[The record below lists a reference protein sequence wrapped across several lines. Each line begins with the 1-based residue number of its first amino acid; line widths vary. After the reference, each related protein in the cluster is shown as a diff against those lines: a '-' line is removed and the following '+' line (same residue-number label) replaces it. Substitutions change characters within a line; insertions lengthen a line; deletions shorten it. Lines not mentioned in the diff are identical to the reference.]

1 MPFNAAAPDDGS
13 TRWFNTTVRHEFRQ
27 FITFKLTA
35 RGGRSI
41 VSAMF
46 TSLTGAILCLAVC
59 SPAAAGPMTAGERQ
73 RLIAHLEMT
82 ESWLEDEVKNL
93 SDAQVKFKMTPASWS
108 VEEVVMHLAIAEP
121 QYWDQFNQSLAKPVQ
136 PDFKP
141 QATDLAMLWYGIDRT
156 QRTTT
161 GEARVPRDQFPDMKS
176 SLASFKKLRA
186 EMVKMAKD
194 TQADLRGRQF
204 LTASQDL
211 YQWFLM
217 ISTHSQRHIMQ
228 IREVKAHRDFP
239 KR

>member
-1 MPFNAAAPDDGS
+1 MK
-13 TRWFNTTVRHEFRQ
+13 TC
-27 FITFKLTA
+27 L
-35 RGGRSI
+35 
-41 VSAMF
+41 
-46 TSLTGAILCLAVC
+46 LAVVLTITVAH
-59 SPAAAGPMTAGERQ
+59 SVSAGPMTAGERQ

-82 ESWLEDEVKNL
+82 EAWLDSEVAGL
-93 SDAQVKFKMTPASWS
+93 SDAQLKFRMTPESWS

-121 QYWDQFNQSLAKPVQ
+121 QYWTSFKESLARPVQ
-136 PDFKP
+136 ADFKP

-161 GEARVPRDQFPDMKS
+161 GEARVPRDQFPDLKS
-176 SLASFKKLRA
+176 SLASFKKLRV
-186 EMVKMAKD
+186 EMMKTAKD
-194 TQADLRGRQF
+194 TQDDLRGRQY

-228 IREVKAHRDFP
+228 IREVKAHKGFP

>member
-1 MPFNAAAPDDGS
+1 MRIAFDA
-13 TRWFNTTVRHEFRQ
+13 
-27 FITFKLTA
+27 
-35 RGGRSI
+35 I
-41 VSAMF
+41 VVASM
-46 TSLTGAILCLAVC
+46 LLALDSV
-59 SPAAAGPMTAGERQ
+59 ALAKETGPMTAGERQ
-73 RLIAHLEMT
+73 RLVAHLEMT
-82 ESWLEDEVKNL
+82 ESWLDDEVKNL
-93 SDAQVKFKMTPASWS
+93 SDAQRKFKMTPASWS

-161 GEARVPRDQFPDMKS
+161 GEARVPRDQFKDLAS
-176 SLASFKKLRA
+176 AHASFKKLRA
-186 EMVKMAKD
+186 EIMQVAKN
-194 TQADLRGRQF
+194 TQEDLRGRQF

-228 IREVKAHRDFP
+228 IREVKAHKDFP
-239 KR
+239 KK